1 MTVSSSTNRV
11 SYAGNGSTT
20 VFPYTYKIFDE
31 DDLTVILRAADGTET
46 VKTITSDYTVSG
58 VGNAGG
64 GNVTMLTAP
73 ATGETLVILR
83 EQDLVQELDIVPND
97 PFPAESL
104 EAALDKLTFMVQQH
118 QETLDRSLKVSR
130 TTTIATSEFTETP
143 AQRAGKFLGFDGSGD
158 LFVASTT
165 AGSIT
170 VSAYIED
177 FLLTTDSVSAFAY
190 LGVTA
195 TASELNTASTHYV
208 PSGGI
213 IMWSGS
219 VGSIPSG
226 WLLCDGTSGTP
237 DLRDR
242 FIVGAGNSYAVGA
255 TGGATTSTKTTSTS
269 GSHDHGGTNSSSVT
283 ISRDGWGTEG
293 SALGSVTAGRLIV
306 GSGQSEIGETLESL
320 RGAGSDRT
328 DGSHS
333 HTINSDGSHNHSV
346 TVDTVPPYYSLA
358 YIMKA

>member
-31 DDLTVILRAADGTET
+31 DDLTVIVRAANGTET

-58 VGNAGG
+58 VGSAGG

-73 ATGETLVILR
+73 ASGETLVILR

-118 QETLDRSLKVSR
+118 EETLDRSLKVSR

-143 AQRAGKFLGFDGSGD
+143 AQRANKFLGFDGSGD

-177 FLLTTDSVSAFAY
+177 FLLTTDSASAFAY

-195 TASELNTASTHYV
+195 TASELNTLDGVTASTAEINLLDGV
-208 PSGGI
+208 TASTAEINKLDGVAGDVVGTSDTQTLTNKTLTSPVIGSSISGTAIRTSGSRNGI
-213 IMWSGS
+213 VLGPSGS
-219 VGSIPSG
+219 VCSG
-226 WLLCDGTSGTP
+226 ACYKKTAPPNWL
-237 DLRDR
+237 
-242 FIVGAGNSYAVGA
+242 FAV
-255 TGGATTSTKTTSTS
+255 
-269 GSHDHGGTNSSSVT
+269 
-283 ISRDGWGTEG
+283 E
-293 SALGSVTAGRLIV
+293 ALT
-306 GSGQSEIGETLESL
+306 
-320 RGAGSDRT
+320 
-328 DGSHS
+328 
-333 HTINSDGSHNHSV
+333 
-346 TVDTVPPYYSLA
+346 
-358 YIMKA
+358 